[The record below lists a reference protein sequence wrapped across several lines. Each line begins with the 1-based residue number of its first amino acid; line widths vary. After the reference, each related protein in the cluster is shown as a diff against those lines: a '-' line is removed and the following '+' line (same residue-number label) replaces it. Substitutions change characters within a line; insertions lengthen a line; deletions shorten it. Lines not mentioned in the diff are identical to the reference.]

1 MQNSQH
7 GNLKNN
13 PKYPKRY
20 KTEEFTLFEGDV
32 LIYRVNASGD
42 VWQFSTWI
50 SQEKKYF
57 RKSLRT
63 KDRELAQERAR
74 ELFYEIQGKIRIGD
88 KLFDITIREVAD
100 RFLEEQQKRVRVGDT
115 GGGKIGITEGRFST
129 IRTQLNRHLVPF
141 LGEKTKL
148 QDIDGNQ
155 FRNSYTQWRK
165 KRSPNVTDVTIINE
179 RATIGSVFRFAFDKQ
194 WIRQNQLPRWEEMKK
209 NARSRDALEL
219 DEWREVYT
227 YLRTWTKNDT
237 EDHIIFQKDM
247 VREFIL
253 ILANTG
259 LRFGELR
266 HLRWGNVRLFTEKD
280 ENGRDEVKSHIYI

>member
-74 ELFYEIQGKIRIGD
+74 ELFYEIQGKIRIGE
-88 KLFDITIREVAD
+88 KLFDITIREVVD
-100 RFLEEQQKRVRVGDT
+100 QFLEEQKKRVRVGDT

-141 LGEKTKL
+141 LREKTKL

-165 KRSPNVTDVTIINE
+165 RRNPNVTDVTIINE

-194 WIRQNQLPRWEEMKK
+194 WIRQNQLPRWEDPVGSGPDYS
-209 NARSRDALEL
+209 RSMQCALEEASRRAH
-219 DEWREVYT
+219 DASTGHGRIAGF
-227 YLRTWTKNDT
+227 LR
-237 EDHIIFQKDM
+237 QP
-247 VREFIL
+247 RSL
-253 ILANTG
+253 PGA
-259 LRFGELR
+259 R
-266 HLRWGNVRLFTEKD
+266 
-280 ENGRDEVKSHIYI
+280 